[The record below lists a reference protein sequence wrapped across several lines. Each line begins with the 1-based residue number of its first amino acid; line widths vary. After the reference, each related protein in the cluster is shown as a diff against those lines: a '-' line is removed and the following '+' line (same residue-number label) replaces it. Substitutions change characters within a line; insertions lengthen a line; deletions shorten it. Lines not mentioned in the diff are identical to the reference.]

1 MAKENKARR
10 FRLTLVNND
19 THKHLWMLHF
29 QRSGLLLTILSVI
42 LVFLLAAFC
51 LIAFTPLKTFIPGYP
66 DATVQRAAIR
76 NAMTVDSLEHIVDR
90 WEFYAESLRRI
101 VEGEDPV
108 RIDSLVRAQ
117 AARPM
122 DAAEKAR
129 LDARD
134 SVLRQQVM
142 EAEQFGLDSRTRKL
156 PIEGMHF
163 FPPLKGVVSQAYD
176 PTLHPAVDITA
187 PANSV
192 VMAALDGTVIYAG
205 WSDESGYSL
214 AIQHD
219 NDLVSLDKH
228 NQRLLRASGDRVTA
242 GTPVAIVGNTG
253 TLTTGEH
260 LHFELWYK
268 GEAVDP
274 AKYIGF

>member
-205 WSDESGYSL
+205 WSDEAGYSL

-219 NDLVSLDKH
+219 NDLVSLYKH

>member
-205 WSDESGYSL
+205 WMGGYGNAVMIDHGGGLVTLYGHNSSL
-214 AIQHD
+214 TVGVGENVARGQTIA
-219 NDLVSLDKH
+219 L
-228 NQRLLRASGDRVTA
+228 A
-242 GTPVAIVGNTG
+242 GSTGNSTG
-253 TLTTGEH
+253 PH
-260 LHFELWYK
+260 CHFEVRVHGDVVEPLNYL
-268 GEAVDP
+268 P
-274 AKYIGF
+274 

>member
-10 FRLTLVNND
+10 FRLTLVNDN

-29 QRSGLLLTILSVI
+29 QRSGLLLTVLSVI

-51 LIAFTPLKTFIPGYP
+51 MIAFTPLKTFIPGYP

-76 NAMTVDSLEHIVDR
+76 SAMTVDSLEHVVDR

-108 RIDSLVRAQ
+108 QIDSLVRAQ
-117 AARPM
+117 AAQPM
-122 DAAEKAR
+122 DQAEKAR
-129 LDARD
+129 LSAQD
-134 SVLRQQVM
+134 SLLRQQVM
-142 EAEQFGLDSRTRKL
+142 EAERFGLDSRTRKL

-163 FPPLKGVVSQAYD
+163 FPPLKGVISQAFD
-176 PTLHPAVDITA
+176 PTLHPAVDFTA

-192 VMAALDGTVIYAG
+192 VMAVLDGTVIYAG
-205 WSDESGYSL
+205 WSDEAGYSL

-219 NDLVSLDKH
+219 NDLISLYKH
-228 NQRLLRASGDRVTA
+228 NQRLIRSSGEKVTA

-253 TLTTGEH
+253 TLTTGDH

>member
-76 NAMTVDSLEHIVDR
+76 SAMTVDSLENVVDR
-90 WEFYAESLRRI
+90 WEFYAQSLRRI

-117 AARPM
+117 ATRPL
-122 DAAEKAR
+122 DEAEKAR
-129 LDARD
+129 LSAQD

-163 FPPLKGVVSQAYD
+163 FPPLKGVVSEPFD

-192 VMAALDGTVIYAG
+192 VMAVLDGTVIYAG

-219 NDLVSLDKH
+219 SDLISLYKH
-228 NQRLLRASGDRVTA
+228 NQRLLRSSGEKVTA
-242 GTPVAIVGNTG
+242 GAPVAIVGNTG

>member
-142 EAEQFGLDSRTRKL
+142 EAEQFGLDNRTRKL

-163 FPPLKGVVSQAYD
+163 FPPLKGVVSQAFD

-205 WSDESGYSL
+205 WSDESGFTL

-219 NDLVSLDKH
+219 NDLVSLYKH
-228 NQRLLRASGDRVTA
+228 NQRLLRTSGEKVTA

>member
-29 QRSGLLLTILSVI
+29 QRSGMLLTILSVI

-205 WSDESGYSL
+205 WSDEAGYSL

-219 NDLVSLDKH
+219 NDLVSLYKH

>member
-122 DAAEKAR
+122 DATEKAR

-205 WSDESGYSL
+205 WSDEAGYSL

-219 NDLVSLDKH
+219 NDLVSLYKH

>member
-10 FRLTLVNND
+10 FRLTLVNDN
-19 THKHLWMLHF
+19 THKHIWMLHF
-29 QRSGLLLTILSVI
+29 RRSGLLLTILSTV
-42 LVFLLAAFC
+42 LFFLLAAFC

-76 NAMTVDSLEHIVDR
+76 SAMTLDSLEQVVDR

-108 RIDSLVRAQ
+108 RIDSLIK
-117 AARPM
+117 ARTVLPT
-122 DAAEKAR
+122 DEAEKAR
-129 LDARD
+129 LHSQD
-134 SVLRQQVM
+134 SVLREQVM
-142 EAEQFGLDSRTRKL
+142 EAEQFGLDNRTRKL

-163 FPPLKGVVSQAYD
+163 FPPLKGVVSQGFE

-192 VMAALDGTVIYAG
+192 VMAVLDGTVINAG
-205 WSDESGYSL
+205 WSDDAGYTL

-219 NDLVSLDKH
+219 NDLVSLYKH
-228 NQRLLRASGDRVTA
+228 NQRLLCSTGQKVTA
-242 GTPVAIVGNTG
+242 GTPIAIVGNTG
-253 TLTTGEH
+253 TLTTGDH
-260 LHFELWYK
+260 LHLELWYK
-268 GEAVDP
+268 GEAADP

>member
-219 NDLVSLDKH
+219 NDLVSLYKH

>member
-219 NDLVSLDKH
+219 NDLVSLYKH

-268 GEAVDP
+268 GEVVDP

>member
-10 FRLTLVNND
+10 FRLTLVNDN

-29 QRSGLLLTILSVI
+29 QRSGLLLTVLSVI

-51 LIAFTPLKTFIPGYP
+51 MIAFTPLKTFIPGYP

-76 NAMTVDSLEHIVDR
+76 SAMTVDSLEHVVDR

-108 RIDSLVRAQ
+108 QIDSLVRAQ
-117 AARPM
+117 AAQPM
-122 DAAEKAR
+122 DQAEKAR
-129 LDARD
+129 LSAQD
-134 SVLRQQVM
+134 SLLRQQVM
-142 EAEQFGLDSRTRKL
+142 EAERFGLDSRTRKL

-163 FPPLKGVVSQAYD
+163 FPPLKGVISQAFD

-192 VMAALDGTVIYAG
+192 VMAVLDGTVIYAG
-205 WSDESGYSL
+205 WSDEAGYSL

-219 NDLVSLDKH
+219 NDLISLYKH
-228 NQRLLRASGDRVTA
+228 NQRLIRSSGEKVTA

-253 TLTTGEH
+253 TLTTGDH

>member
-76 NAMTVDSLEHIVDR
+76 NAITVDSLEHIVDR

-205 WSDESGYSL
+205 WSDEAGYSL

-219 NDLVSLDKH
+219 NDLVSLYKH

>member
-176 PTLHPAVDITA
+176 PTLPPAVDITA

-219 NDLVSLDKH
+219 NDLVSLYKH

>member
-219 NDLVSLDKH
+219 KDLVSLYKH

>member
-1 MAKENKARR
+1 
-10 FRLTLVNND
+10 
-19 THKHLWMLHF
+19 
-29 QRSGLLLTILSVI
+29 
-42 LVFLLAAFC
+42 
-51 LIAFTPLKTFIPGYP
+51 
-66 DATVQRAAIR
+66 
-76 NAMTVDSLEHIVDR
+76 
-90 WEFYAESLRRI
+90 
-101 VEGEDPV
+101 
-108 RIDSLVRAQ
+108 
-117 AARPM
+117 
-122 DAAEKAR
+122 
-129 LDARD
+129 
-134 SVLRQQVM
+134 
-142 EAEQFGLDSRTRKL
+142 
-156 PIEGMHF
+156 
-163 FPPLKGVVSQAYD
+163 
-176 PTLHPAVDITA
+176 VDITA

-205 WSDESGYSL
+205 WSDEAGYSL

-219 NDLVSLDKH
+219 NDLVSLYKH

>member
-219 NDLVSLDKH
+219 NDLVSLYKH
-228 NQRLLRASGDRVTA
+228 NQRLLRASGD
-242 GTPVAIVGNTG
+242 
-253 TLTTGEH
+253 
-260 LHFELWYK
+260 
-268 GEAVDP
+268 
-274 AKYIGF
+274 

>member
-51 LIAFTPLKTFIPGYP
+51 LIAFTPLITFIPGYP

-205 WSDESGYSL
+205 WSDEAGYSL

-219 NDLVSLDKH
+219 NDLVSLYKH

>member
-51 LIAFTPLKTFIPGYP
+51 LIAFPPLKTFIPGYP

-205 WSDESGYSL
+205 WSDEAGYSL

-219 NDLVSLDKH
+219 NDLVSLYKH

>member
-76 NAMTVDSLEHIVDR
+76 NAITVDSLEHIVDR

-205 WSDESGYSL
+205 WSDEAGYSL

-219 NDLVSLDKH
+219 NDLVSLYKH
-228 NQRLLRASGDRVTA
+228 NQRLLRTSGDRVTA